1 MNVRIDLFLKT
12 CRLVKRRAV
21 AREMCDAGR
30 VLVNGREARPAK
42 EVKRGDVVT
51 LMFPSRS
58 IELEILAV
66 PVSSKKPLGDELY
79 RIIADKRIQE
89 TI

>member
-12 CRLVKRRAV
+12 SRLVKRRAV

-42 EVKRGDVVT
+42 EVKQGDAVT
-51 LMFPSRS
+51 LSFPSRS
-58 IELEILAV
+58 VELEILVV
-66 PVSSKKPLGDELY
+66 PLSSKKRAEEELY
-79 RIIADKRIQE
+79 RITADKRTQE

>member
-12 CRLVKRRAV
+12 SRLVKRRAV
-21 AREMCDAGR
+21 AREMCDGGR

-42 EVKRGDVVT
+42 EVKQGDAVT

-58 IELEILAV
+58 IELEVLAV
-66 PVSSKKPLGDELY
+66 PVSAKKPIGDELY
-79 RIIADKRIQE
+79 RIIADNRMRE